1 MIDLNINDI
10 RLAVP
15 LSESHTLVVA
25 KVGRGLKWLTLFP
38 YHRGLTAR
46 HALRCEII
54 AGSNIERRTRSM
66 NARQAN
72 EMIALLER
80 IAANTEPPAPAK
92 KAPKKAKA
100 KAKKKATK

>member
-54 AGSNIERRTRSM
+54 AGSNIEKRTRM

-72 EMIALLER
+72 EMIDLLKQ
-80 IAANTEPPAPAK
+80 IAANTALPAK
-92 KAPKKAKA
+92 KAPAKK
-100 KAKKKATK
+100 KAKKKASK